1 MKITSVKVRIIC
13 NEKLK
18 ASISIVVDEALF
30 VDRINVIYDNQKN
43 RTFLAM
49 PSIVKGIGKQQD
61 VFYPINKES
70 RKLIEDFLMQFYE
83 YANTNQKNQIEMVLK
98 RNCWETCIQRQSLA
112 DFKEENDKTNNVDED
127 EQIFSITSFRI
138 RTIDS
143 MTSLCAIA
151 SFVIDYTFAVHNLKI
166 VLDKYT
172 NDYKL
177 IMPQY
182 ETKTHSK
189 KDLIHPVNR
198 ALRGKLEEIL
208 LGSYKVLSDKKMN
221 ELNASVSEGKD
232 ISLYLQKNSDFNYE
246 YIEGARTSKE
256 PIFSEKNYIV
266 ADMTESLD
274 EKIYRDSGCAISE
287 IIRKKNRN
295 YKSGKIIGYIADNYY
310 KVALS
315 NGEIGKIECRLMD
328 SLYKVLDYR
337 NQVFSRFVFY
347 GNENPEEY
355 FLKHINR
362 EYYFEIID
370 ETIGTEHLLSIEN
383 VRNDYLNY
391 VIEHKCI
398 LRGKIIQIA
407 NEYVGIE
414 IPFGYVFFTSINFV
428 FGCMYDLMFD
438 YMNYLGAEI
447 SVIIQ
452 YDENLNKIY
461 PIIANRSFNIL
472 EPNANYIFPAL
483 TIWEKTY
490 YSKLWLDRRLLLLD
504 KNKKYPL
511 KHINQ
516 LVVVGNIREKG
527 EMKKA
532 YKGNIKKIFSE
543 KDAPTIRKSILA
555 VEWIINL
562 RGHNIENAIGY
573 LKRKGFPYTIQYT
586 YSFYKNSGIILSMC
600 PNVEEKMILPRNV
613 IIQLTVS
620 QGKRKEYI
628 LPNFI
633 GMHIKDVRDILKKNN
648 ICLKYEISNSKH
660 ETIGDNCIIQT
671 WPAAGKLVLSGK
683 TVNVKIYQE
692 KIYESPFALRENE
705 YIRINHNGKMVGSEA
720 IIDQFISV
728 KWQKEMLIFIL
739 KHKIANS
746 IQLKWWI
753 DMNFSA
759 DDLRCDIDGSLKY
772 LQTFSMISSLTL
784 RTDISESNMHY
795 FFPRKTLYPAFKS
808 FAGYNGIFS
817 YYGKDA
823 RYYKTR
829 AAENQAF
836 LRLYSILKDNS
847 IIKYEVDCIQ
857 SFMYDSL
864 QQFLR
869 VHIAVNAT
877 SKLKKHT
884 DIYFIEAIRFINDDQ
899 LIEGWNKLF
908 RYNIYINKEY
918 EIVPNLVL
926 VFEDEMHYKEFMIK
940 RPDEFR
946 LKYIKLFYTWDSLTN
961 KNCDK
966 FDEIFT
972 KEDTLC

>member
-1 MKITSVKVRIIC
+1 MKITSVKVRRIC
-13 NEKLK
+13 KGKFK
-18 ASISIVVDEALF
+18 ASISIVVDEAFF

-49 PSIVKGIGKQQD
+49 PNIVKGMGNRQD

-98 RNCWETCIQRQSLA
+98 RNCGETCIQRQSLA
-112 DFKEENDKTNNVDED
+112 DFEEENDKTNNVDVD

-138 RTIDS
+138 RMIDS

-182 ETKTHSK
+182 DTKTHSK

-256 PIFSEKNYIV
+256 PMFSEKNYIV

-274 EKIYRDSGCAISE
+274 EKIYRDSCCAINE
-287 IIRKKNRN
+287 IIIKKNRN

-337 NQVFSRFVFY
+337 NQVFSRFIFY

-355 FLKHINR
+355 FFKHINR
-362 EYYFEIID
+362 KYYFAIIN

-414 IPFGYVFFTSINFV
+414 IPFGYVFFTSIKFV
-428 FGCMYDLMFD
+428 FGCMYDSMFD

-447 SVIIQ
+447 SVIIH
-452 YDENLNKIY
+452 YDENSNKIY

-483 TIWEKTY
+483 TIWEKTF

-504 KNKKYPL
+504 KQKKYPL

-516 LVVVGNIREKG
+516 LLVVGNIREKG
-527 EMKKA
+527 NLKKA
-532 YKGNIKKIFSE
+532 YKGNIRKIFSE
-543 KDAPTIRKSILA
+543 KDASKFRKNILS

-562 RGHNIENAIGY
+562 RGHNIENAISY
-573 LKRKGFPYTIQYT
+573 LERKEFPYTIQYT
-586 YSFYKNSGIILSMC
+586 YSFDKESGTILSMQ
-600 PNVEEKMILPRNV
+600 PDIEGKRILPKNV

-620 QGKRKEYI
+620 QGRRKEYI
-628 LPNFI
+628 LPDFT
-633 GMHIKDVRDILKKNN
+633 GMHVNDVRDILRKNK
-648 ICLKYEISNSKH
+648 IGLKYEISNIKQ
-660 ETIGDNCIIQT
+660 ERIRNNCVIQT

-683 TVNVKIYQE
+683 TVNAKIYQE

-739 KHKIANS
+739 KHKIINS
-746 IQLKWWI
+746 MHLKWWI

-759 DDLRCDIDGSLKY
+759 DDLRRDIDGNLKY
-772 LQTFSMISSLTL
+772 LQAVSMVSSLTL
-784 RTDISESNMHY
+784 RTDIFETNEHY
-795 FFPRKTLYPAFKS
+795 FFPQKTLYQAFKS

-836 LRLYSILKDNS
+836 LKLYSILKDNCT
-847 IIKYEVDCIQ
+847 IKYEVDCMQ

-864 QQFLR
+864 QQFLK
-869 VHIAVNAT
+869 VHIAINVT
-877 SKLKKHT
+877 SKFKKHT
-884 DIYFIEAIRFINDDQ
+884 DIYFIEAIRFMNDEQ
-899 LIEGWNKLF
+899 LLEGWNKLS
-908 RYNIYINKEY
+908 RYNIYINREY
-918 EIVPNLVL
+918 EIIPNLVL
-926 VFEDEMHYKEFMIK
+926 VFEDERHYKKFMMK
-940 RPDEFR
+940 KPNEFR
-946 LKYIKLFYTWDSLTN
+946 IQYIKLFYTWDSLTN
-961 KNCDK
+961 KNYNE
-966 FDEIFT
+966 FDDIFT
-972 KEDTLC
+972 KEDGLC